1 MADLWSLLYTLLHS
15 AVVRITNNVSMEP
28 PYTLI
33 HCEVQYQA
41 YSYFNL
47 CKVCN
52 IYNVIFIT
60 YLLHRINQKQ
70 HSLQMYVY

>member
-15 AVVRITNNVSMEP
+15 AVVRITYNVLRITYNVSMEP

-52 IYNVIFIT
+52 IT
-60 YLLHRINQKQ
+60 YLLHLINQKQ
-70 HSLQMYVY
+70 HSLQS